1 MKAGDAAILA
11 LVILLWGGSL
21 PVAKIGFEVFP
32 PLLLM
37 TLRFGIVAVAL
48 APFYRIPRERLG
60 DVLLLSVVLGS
71 LHFGAMFYGLQQ
83 VEAGTASLLTQ
94 VQVPFSALLAAIFLD
109 DRIGWRRAAGMAV
122 AFAGVALIGGSPD
135 LGGSLFHVG
144 LILLAALAWAFG
156 TFHIKRMSGPEGTP
170 PNGHMLNG
178 WIAVFA
184 TPQMLALTL
193 LVEDGQWAALTA
205 PDWRGWFTAAYMA
218 IAVVIV
224 GYGQWYRMLALYTLN
239 QVMPVMLLVPVVG
252 VVGGVV
258 LLDEPLTWRVVVG
271 GGLVIAGVAVIL
283 IRRPRTTLPM
293 PTSTS

>member
-1 MKAGDAAILA
+1 MKATDAAILA

-37 TLRFGIVAVAL
+37 TLRFGLVAVAL
-48 APFYRIPRERLG
+48 APFYRMPRERLK

-71 LHFGAMFYGLQQ
+71 LHFGCMFYGLQK

-94 VQVPFSALLAAIFLD
+94 VQVPFSAMLAALFLND
-109 DRIGWRRAAGMAV
+109 PIGWRRAGGMVV
-122 AFAGVALIGGSPD
+122 AFAGVVVIGGEPN
-135 LGGSLFHVG
+135 LGDSLLHVG

-156 TFHIKRMSGPEGTP
+156 AFHVKRMSGPGGQP

-193 LVEDGQWAALTA
+193 LVEDGQWEALTA
-205 PDWRGWFTAAYMA
+205 PDWRGWFAAAYMA
-218 IAVVIV
+218 VAVVII
-224 GYGQWYRMLALYTLN
+224 GYGQWYRMLARYTLN
-239 QVMPVMLLVPVVG
+239 QVMPVMLLVPVMG
-252 VVGGVV
+252 VVGGI
-258 LLDEPLTWRVVVG
+258 LLLGEPLTWRVLIG
-271 GGLVIAGVAVIL
+271 GALVITGVAVIL